1 MTDLTFRILQLAH
14 RFKRAHIGSA
24 LTAAPI
30 LDEIY
35 TQRKPDEPVI
45 LSAGHAFLGLA
56 VVLEKHLGHNAAG
69 LLAAHG
75 VHPTKSA
82 ADQIWCST
90 GSLGQGLSVAV
101 GRALA
106 DRKRR
111 VWVYITDGEC
121 AEGVVYEALS
131 FAGRAKLD
139 NLKVY
144 CGWNGWAAYRESHGS
159 AIYALQE
166 LFPVQWEYDS
176 PAFDIPFLKGQD
188 AHYHVMT
195 EQDWEWVLDERVGQW
210 HSMPENGVSLHQFLG
225 MSWEEYGRWVVRD
238 DLKIGAIVQT
248 IDCPGCDGRGEHY
261 MAMHSPPILI
271 GCSRCGGR
279 GRVRL

>member
-1 MTDLTFRILQLAH
+1 MTDLTFRILQLAY
-14 RFKRAHIGSA
+14 RLKRAHIGSA

-35 TQRKPDEPVI
+35 SRRKPDEPVI

-56 VVLEKHLGHNAAG
+56 AVLEKHLGHNAAG
-69 LLAAHG
+69 LLEAHG

-106 DRKRR
+106 DRRR
-111 VWVYITDGEC
+111 KVWVYITDGEC
-121 AEGVVYEALS
+121 AEGVVYEALA

-139 NLKVY
+139 NLKIY
-144 CGWNGWAAYRESHGS
+144 CGWNHQAAYHQPSVTIQH
-159 AIYALQE
+159 ALNE
-166 LFPVQWEYDS
+166 LFRVHWEFDTPTY
-176 PAFDIPFLKGQD
+176 DIPFLKGQD

-195 EQDWEWVLDERVGQW
+195 DEDWKWTQQAREGERRQCPDCGGQ
-210 HSMPENGVSLHQFLG
+210 GQ
-225 MSWEEYGRWVVRD
+225 
-238 DLKIGAIVQT
+238 
-248 IDCPGCDGRGEHY
+248 HY

-271 GCSRCGGR
+271 GCSRCHGSGWTQS
-279 GRVRL
+279 